1 MERRPA
7 VLGEGKGF
15 TAKLQVSKCVCHFL
29 GQGGNKRE
37 LEAKFGHFFDDCFGI
52 GNCCVASCYLSF
64 LNMTL

>member
-29 GQGGNKRE
+29 GQGGNKRYF
-37 LEAKFGHFFDDCFGI
+37 EAKFEHFFDDF
-52 GNCCVASCYLSF
+52 F
-64 LNMTL
+64 E